1 MFFNGK
7 QDFIY
12 LNILSYIFGSVWM
25 DQGKQA
31 LESFYLASDDII
43 DQKIV
48 YIIINAITKRIVNTT
63 DLISYVFNS

>member
-1 MFFNGK
+1 
-7 QDFIY
+7 
-12 LNILSYIFGSVWM
+12 M
-25 DQGKQA
+25 DQGRQA